1 MAFHQNVIRDRLISI
16 CVNMGDTEYIIMLYT
31 RNRSDGTFMIPSST
45 SYIIR
50 SGFPRVVECQRQ
62 FRPQQ
67 RYLHPSMLEDWTF
80 Y

>member
-45 SYIIR
+45 SYIR
-50 SGFPRVVECQRQ
+50 SVFPIVVECQKQ
-62 FRPQQ
+62 FRQQ
-67 RYLHPSMLEDWTF
+67 FTERCQHPSLWNKGV
-80 Y
+80 